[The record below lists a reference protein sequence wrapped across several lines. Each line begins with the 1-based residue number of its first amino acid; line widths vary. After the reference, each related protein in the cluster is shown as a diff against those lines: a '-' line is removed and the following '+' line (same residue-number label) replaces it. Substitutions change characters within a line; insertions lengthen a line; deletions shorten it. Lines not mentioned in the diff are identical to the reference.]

1 MTDPNEYVAGQ
12 IGQQAAGVRNA
23 EPGQDIVA
31 PSAGLGVTSVDVDQ
45 LAAQI
50 AALQGR
56 LGQLEDEKTKA
67 AGNPLADIVTTI
79 KHFLG
84 GHGDPAAVELG
95 NDLSAAV
102 DEAGKSGD
110 TSAVAKI
117 AAKLDRH
124 LARNQPYP
132 GENYHFNNAR
142 AFVADLPDVIEN
154 FKPVGSAVDKAP
166 AKVVAGSVVG

>member
-12 IGQQAAGVRNA
+12 IGQQAAGVRDA
-23 EPGQDIVA
+23 TPGQDIVA
-31 PSAGLGVTSVDVDQ
+31 PSAGLGVTGVDVDA

-50 AALQGR
+50 AAMQTR
-56 LGQLEDEKTKA
+56 LDAADAEKTRA

-84 GHGDPAAVELG
+84 GHGDPTAVELG

-110 TSAVAKI
+110 TTQVAKI
-117 AAKLDRH
+117 ADKLSRHLDRN
-124 LARNQPYP
+124 RPVP